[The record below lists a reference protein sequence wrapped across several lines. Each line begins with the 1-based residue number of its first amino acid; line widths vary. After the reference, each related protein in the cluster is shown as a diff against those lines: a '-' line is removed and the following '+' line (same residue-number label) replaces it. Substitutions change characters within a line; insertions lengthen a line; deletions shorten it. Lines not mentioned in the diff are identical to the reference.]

1 MLIEPWE
8 RGWCKFASRDFKSEL
23 KLRFLWLLFL
33 IINPLIFM
41 FSLFY
46 LSWFV
51 RRRRE
56 EWWKVPVRER
66 KWRRKDSQ
74 GKVGIGSH
82 FSGGK
87 MLSCERIQPKTIL
100 LTVREGFMSE
110 RGLQRP
116 QESKNHGNPFCSSVT
131 NMEAIFAVTNTT
143 SAVVK
148 IEPEKIQ
155 ACKGFEPMTSAIPRS
170 ALPTELTSHHVGSK

>member
-1 MLIEPWE
+1 
-8 RGWCKFASRDFKSEL
+8 
-23 KLRFLWLLFL
+23 
-33 IINPLIFM
+33 
-41 FSLFY
+41 
-46 LSWFV
+46 
-51 RRRRE
+51 
-56 EWWKVPVRER
+56 
-66 KWRRKDSQ
+66 
-74 GKVGIGSH
+74 
-82 FSGGK
+82 